1 MMEGF
6 CIQVCNLWMV
16 HWLNKEALMSLC
28 RLGFI
33 VDKSVC
39 PNMGTSQQILMA
51 MEFQHN
57 LSQNL
62 ED

>member
-1 MMEGF
+1 MEGF

-16 HWLNKEALMSLC
+16 HCLNKMALTSLR

-33 VDKSVC
+33 VDQSVR
-39 PNMGTSQQILMA
+39 PNMGTSKQILMA
-51 MEFQHN
+51 MEFQQN

-62 ED
+62 RD

>member
-1 MMEGF
+1 MEGF

-16 HWLNKEALMSLC
+16 HCLNKEAVISLR

-33 VDKSVC
+33 VDQAVS

-51 MEFQHN
+51 MEFPQN